1 MSLID
6 KLRGQL
12 IVSCQAL
19 PDEPLHGP
27 MFMAAMARA
36 AALGGAGGIR
46 ANGADDIAAIRQTV
60 SLPIIGINKRKI
72 PGCDIYITPEFADA
86 EQIVRAGADLV
97 ALDGTVRP
105 RPATT
110 PSLADLIA
118 RIHDELR
125 VPVMADCSC
134 LADAETSAAAGAD
147 ILATTLSG
155 YTAHG
160 HPSSETPDF
169 DLIDQMVAAFS
180 AFSLP
185 VVAEGRIY
193 LPEHVAEAF
202 ARGAFAVVVG
212 SAITRPHDITR
223 RFVRAIPTAATSDAA
238 DQ

>member
-1 MSLID
+1 MSPIN

-19 PDEPLHGP
+19 PEEPLHGP

-60 SLPIIGINKRKI
+60 SLPLIGINKRKI

-134 LADAETSAAAGAD
+134 LADAEASAAAGAD

-160 HPSSETPDF
+160 HPPSETPDF

-180 AFSLP
+180 LP

-193 LPEHVAEAF
+193 LPEHAAEAF

-223 RFVRAIPTAATSDAA
+223 RFVRAIPTAMTGNAT